1 MKESRTLEFK
11 ETITQTFLKTVSA
24 YANYGTGEIRFGIS
38 DDGKELGVSEAEKAC
53 LDIENRINDSI
64 EPRPDF
70 NLHIDKETSVITL
83 TVFEGLH
90 KPYLYKAR
98 AYKRNDTSTVAVDRI
113 ELTRLIMTGQNLT
126 FEETP
131 AAKQDLTFKFLGE
144 EMSAALNLETF
155 TKDTLKTLE
164 LYSEKKGFNKAGE
177 LLSDEN
183 GFPGVDIVR
192 FGDSISIIHDRE
204 THERESILKL
214 YDDALSMY
222 RKYYQYEQISGS
234 VRETVSLIPEAA
246 FREVVANALVHRTWD
261 VAANVHIAMFPEKI
275 EVVSPGGLPSGMN
288 REEYLRGGISILRN
302 RIVANVFFRLHLIER
317 FGTGIRRINELYK
330 SSEIKPVYDVTEN
343 SIRVVLPV
351 ISLVNDLSKDENDV
365 YRLLKGRAA
374 SSSDVVRSVGFG
386 KSKVNTILK
395 KLVAEGYVETT
406 GSGRGLKYT
415 AER

>member
-144 EMSAALNLETF
+144 KMSAALNLETF